1 MLVTRRMCRRPA
13 VNGQSV
19 KPREMIHELV
29 AQREIMHEP
38 VDQNLAYRLRELRA
52 HSNISLTEL
61 AGTLGVTKETISRY
75 VHGKSHIPSERLET
89 LARAMHC
96 EERDLQ
102 MPPGSPLPR
111 LRFWRARRQNAQSSP
126 YKGDFNMPHYLPVSA
141 DELA

>member
-1 MLVTRRMCRRPA
+1 MM
-13 VNGQSV
+13 
-19 KPREMIHELV
+19 HELV

-61 AGTLGVTKETISRY
+61 AGTLGVTRETISRY

-96 EERDLQ
+96 EQRDLQ

-111 LRFWRARRQNAQSSP
+111 LRFRPARRQNALPSP
-126 YKGDFNMPHYLPVSA
+126 YKIDFDIPHYLQVSA

>member
-1 MLVTRRMCRRPA
+1 M
-13 VNGQSV
+13 
-19 KPREMIHELV
+19 KPRKMTHELV

-52 HSNISLTEL
+52 HSNTSLTEL
-61 AGTLGVTKETISRY
+61 AGTLGVTRETISRY
-75 VHGKSHIPSERLET
+75 VHGRSHFPSERLD
-89 LARAMHC
+89 AMHC

-111 LRFWRARRQNAQSSP
+111 LRFRPARRQNAQSSP

>member
-1 MLVTRRMCRRPA
+1 M
-13 VNGQSV
+13 
-19 KPREMIHELV
+19 HELV

-38 VDQNLAYRLRELRA
+38 VDQNLAYRLGELHA

-61 AGTLGVTKETISRY
+61 AGALGVTRETISRY

-96 EERDLQ
+96 EQRDLQ

-111 LRFWRARRQNAQSSP
+111 LRFRPARRQNAQSSP
-126 YKGDFNMPHYLPVSA
+126 YKVDFNMPHYLPVRA